1 MIRNTEFTLLTTD
14 SSQDSQ
20 ERPETRDE
28 RAEFDDMYHDKAEEH
43 DQEFIGG
50 YGDDLNNTLIFVGFF
65 PVYMHQ
71 EKGRQLIYLSRLF
84 CLIPCHLDASKMSK
98 HGLGLYNAN
107 N

>member
-43 DQEFIGG
+43 DREFIGG

-65 PVYMHQ
+65 PSTCGCAHTVC
-71 EKGRQLIYLSRLF
+71 RPVCFLR
-84 CLIPCHLDASKMSK
+84 
-98 HGLGLYNAN
+98 
-107 N
+107 